1 MIKDIKKDPMIGS
14 FLDSL
19 YIEKGL
25 SKNTVSSYKN
35 DIESFLSWLH
45 KKEIHYQNVTGA
57 NINDFISILFNDG
70 FKSSSINRKISS
82 IRHFYLFLLKKKI
95 IKFSPVDEI
104 TTPKQEKYLPISM
117 SEDEVER
124 LLSSPNSNRIIERR
138 DKAMIEI
145 LYATGMRISELVNLK
160 LTDIDFN
167 RSVLKVFGKGSK
179 ERLVPYGEK
188 AAEALDIYLRDRKRS
203 DSKNVFLSNR
213 GSQITRGAFWQRI
226 KIYIKRENLKSSI
239 SPHTLRH
246 AFATH
251 LLNRGADLRSV
262 QILLGHSDLST
273 TQIYTHIA
281 KQRLG
286 EILKNII
293 QEVKVNKLG
302 FSFLLIII
310 SFFTLSSEDK
320 IQESIQKVLPAGA
333 KIELIKESDIKG
345 LYAVYYGEL
354 EPIYVSKDG
363 KFFIYG
369 DLFQITNNGISNI
382 SNINLAKKRKAIIEE
397 ISTQDFIS
405 FEAEN
410 EKYQVTV
417 FTDVDCGYCRK
428 LHDNIKE
435 YNKLG
440 ITINY
445 AAFPRSGIGTSSFTK
460 MVGAWCSRNP
470 KESITKLKNNE
481 NIDMSFCDNQP
492 VAKQFAIGQ
501 KLGLMAPRQSF
512 I

>member
-1 MIKDIKKDPMIGS
+1 MIEDYKKDHIIRS

-35 DIESFLSWLH
+35 DISSFLSWLN
-45 KKEIHYQNVTGA
+45 KKQVNYQQVSGK
-57 NINDFISILFNDG
+57 NINEFISSLFNSG
-70 FKSSSINRKISS
+70 LKSSSINRKISS
-82 IRHFYLFLLKKKI
+82 IKHFYLFLSKKKI
-95 IKFSPVDEI
+95 IKYSPADEI
-104 TTPKQEKYLPISM
+104 ETPKQEKYLPISM

-160 LTDIDFN
+160 LTDVDFN

-286 EILKNII
+286 EILK
-293 QEVKVNKLG
+293 K
-302 FSFLLIII
+302 
-310 SFFTLSSEDK
+310 
-320 IQESIQKVLPAGA
+320 
-333 KIELIKESDIKG
+333 
-345 LYAVYYGEL
+345 
-354 EPIYVSKDG
+354 
-363 KFFIYG
+363 
-369 DLFQITNNGISNI
+369 
-382 SNINLAKKRKAIIEE
+382 
-397 ISTQDFIS
+397 
-405 FEAEN
+405 
-410 EKYQVTV
+410 
-417 FTDVDCGYCRK
+417 
-428 LHDNIKE
+428 HH
-435 YNKLG
+435 
-440 ITINY
+440 
-445 AAFPRSGIGTSSFTK
+445 PRG
-460 MVGAWCSRNP
+460 
-470 KESITKLKNNE
+470 
-481 NIDMSFCDNQP
+481 
-492 VAKQFAIGQ
+492 
-501 KLGLMAPRQSF
+501 
-512 I
+512 

>member
-1 MIKDIKKDPMIGS
+1 MIKDYKKDHIIRS

-25 SKNTVSSYKN
+25 SKNTVSSYEN
-35 DIESFLSWLH
+35 DISSFLSWLNN
-45 KKEIHYQNVTGA
+45 KQIDYQQVSGN
-57 NINDFISILFNDG
+57 NINEFISKLFNSG
-70 FKSSSINRKISS
+70 LKSTSINRKISS
-82 IRHFYLFLLKKKI
+82 IKHFYLFLSKKKI
-95 IKFSPVDEI
+95 IKYSPADEI
-104 TTPKQEKYLPISM
+104 ETPKQEKYLPVSM

-124 LLSSPNSNRIIERR
+124 LLSSPNPNQIIERR

-188 AAEALDIYLRDRKRS
+188 AAEALDIYLRDRKKS

-286 EILKNII
+286 EILK
-293 QEVKVNKLG
+293 K
-302 FSFLLIII
+302 
-310 SFFTLSSEDK
+310 
-320 IQESIQKVLPAGA
+320 
-333 KIELIKESDIKG
+333 
-345 LYAVYYGEL
+345 
-354 EPIYVSKDG
+354 
-363 KFFIYG
+363 
-369 DLFQITNNGISNI
+369 
-382 SNINLAKKRKAIIEE
+382 
-397 ISTQDFIS
+397 
-405 FEAEN
+405 
-410 EKYQVTV
+410 
-417 FTDVDCGYCRK
+417 
-428 LHDNIKE
+428 HH
-435 YNKLG
+435 
-440 ITINY
+440 
-445 AAFPRSGIGTSSFTK
+445 PRG
-460 MVGAWCSRNP
+460 
-470 KESITKLKNNE
+470 
-481 NIDMSFCDNQP
+481 
-492 VAKQFAIGQ
+492 
-501 KLGLMAPRQSF
+501 
-512 I
+512 